1 MKKVNIIL
9 LIMVFFSSVKI
20 VNAESSQVVKEVQQQ
35 IAFDKSTAVGK
46 NGKGEDD
53 RAHSDNYFKFSEKN
67 PKKTKINEYI
77 KKNKLPL
84 ANVDF
89 KDSRFGKI
97 TPKYKYAGNKPIG
110 VVIHE
115 TANPNSNIYGEVNYM
130 FNNYFNAFVHAY
142 ASSDK
147 IINTAPTKY
156 LAWGAG
162 PEANPYFM
170 HIELVEEHSL
180 DAFARSVNNDAYWVA
195 TQLLEYN
202 LPVTFGDTNGNGTV
216 ISHSAI
222 SKFWGGSNH
231 TDPVGYFG
239 SWGYSMKEFY
249 ELVKKHYNGIERY
262 REIDED
268 VRLIEGGYSVYSAP
282 KGFEGAKYLG
292 KTKQYV
298 GKDFTIKKES
308 IAPDGV
314 SYEIPGIGWVGKNA
328 FEQLSKPKYKTMD
341 QDVRLL
347 NGSFAVYNVP
357 KYYKGYKY
365 LSNAKAYEGQDFTIT
380 REATSK
386 DGVSYEIPGVGWVGK
401 NAFEQ
406 LSKPKYKTV
415 DQDVRLLN
423 GSFAVYNVP
432 KYYKGYKYL
441 SNAKAYE
448 GQDFT
453 ITREATSKDGVS
465 YEIPGVGWVGKNAFE
480 QLSKPKYKTVDQDV
494 RLLNG
499 SFAVY
504 NVPKYYK
511 GYKYLSNAKAY
522 EGQDFTIT
530 REATSKDGVSY
541 ELKETDD
548 KVIGWVGKNA
558 FENLEPENYKTIN
571 KKMWLDSSKG
581 YAIYSKPKYYKG
593 YQKTGNIKTLASKDY
608 LVTRQATAS
617 DGISYEI
624 SLNDEVIGWV
634 GKGAFKEIEH
644 PSYESVNK
652 EMRLTGSNFGVSTAP
667 KYYENYSYLGTVSS
681 LGLAGKDCLVTRQ
694 AQASDG
700 ISYEISVEGQVIGWA
715 GKNAFENLEP
725 ENYKTINKKMWL
737 DSSKGYA
744 IYSKP
749 KYYKGYQK
757 TGNIKT
763 LASKDYLVTRQAT
776 ASDGISY
783 EISLNDEVIG
793 WVGKGAFKEIE
804 HPSYESV
811 NKEMRLT
818 GSNFGVS
825 TAPKYYENYSYLGT
839 VSSLGLAGKDCLVT
853 RQAQASDGISYEIS
867 VEGQVIGWVGKNA
880 FAILQKTQAITETE
894 SEELIETES
903 EELIETESE
912 LSEESQEEKKYPLSD
927 ESTTVEM
934 IDESLELL

>member
-1 MKKVNIIL
+1 MLV
-9 LIMVFFSSVKI
+9 
-20 VNAESSQVVKEVQQQ
+20 
-35 IAFDKSTAVGK
+35 
-46 NGKGEDD
+46 
-53 RAHSDNYFKFSEKN
+53 
-67 PKKTKINEYI
+67 
-77 KKNKLPL
+77 KKNKKYLLILLFIMLFGYELKAFSKSETKAISTNENRQVERQRFISAIGEVAQKKAAENDLFASVMIAQAALESNFGTSVLGSEPNNNL
-84 ANVDF
+84 FGIKWNKGDLWDKVFVWTKEANEKGELVDVYASFRKYPDIKYSLQDNVD
-89 KDSRFGKI
+89 KLKKGVSWDKNRYKGAWKSVAK
-97 TPKYKYAGNKPIG
+97 KYSNATKHLQGRYA
-110 VVIHE
+110 
-115 TANPNSNIYGEVNYM
+115 
-130 FNNYFNAFVHAY
+130 
-142 ASSDK
+142 
-147 IINTAPTKY
+147 
-156 LAWGAG
+156 
-162 PEANPYFM
+162 
-170 HIELVEEHSL
+170 
-180 DAFARSVNNDAYWVA
+180 
-195 TQLLEYN
+195 
-202 LPVTFGDTNGNGTV
+202 
-216 ISHSAI
+216 
-222 SKFWGGSNH
+222 
-231 TDPVGYFG
+231 TDPNYAQKLNKLIEQYQLNRFDKQFTYF
-239 SWGYSMKEFY
+239 
-249 ELVKKHYNGIERY
+249 
-262 REIDED
+262 EIDED

-314 SYEIPGIGWVGKNA
+314 SYEIPGI
-328 FEQLSKPKYKTMD
+328 
-341 QDVRLL
+341 
-347 NGSFAVYNVP
+347 
-357 KYYKGYKY
+357 
-365 LSNAKAYEGQDFTIT
+365 
-380 REATSK
+380 
-386 DGVSYEIPGVGWVGK
+386 GWVGK

-934 IDESLELL
+934 IDESLELLYDNIEN